1 MPTYEV
7 FIDGKLLKVE
17 LTKTGEGY
25 FTVKMDEKVL
35 SLELPAKKLDL
46 GKRFS
51 IKMDGKKYEVEL
63 PKIER
68 EKLLRVKVEET
79 TFKAEVKT
87 HTKRPT
93 LPSFAPTRVTSLKR
107 TMTSKQYVE
116 GAITAPMTGKILSV
130 RVKKGDKVKA
140 GQVLCVLEAMKMEN
154 EITTPKNG
162 TIQEVYVSEDSS
174 VSEGETLFV
183 VS

>member
-7 FIDGKLLKVE
+7 FIDGKLIKVE
-17 LTKTGEGY
+17 LIKTAEGY
-25 FTVKMDEKVL
+25 FTIKMDDKVL

-46 GKRFS
+46 EKKFS
-51 IKMDGKKYEVEL
+51 IKINGKEYEVEL
-63 PKIER
+63 PKIEW
-68 EKLLRVKVEET
+68 EKLLHVKVEET

-87 HTKRPT
+87 RTKRPA
-93 LPSFAPTRVTSLKR
+93 LPSFASNRATSIKR
-107 TMTSKQYVE
+107 TLMSKQIVE
-116 GAITAPMTGKILSV
+116 GAIAAPMTGKILSV

-154 EITTPKNG
+154 EITTSKNG
-162 TIQEVYVSEDSS
+162 TVQEVYVSEDSS